1 MSVMTNASAD
11 VVGEL
16 MRVTAGLRR
25 ASRRRFA
32 AAIGVAPLPEAQ
44 RELLLIVS
52 ANPGIGVAAAAAEL
66 DLAGNSVST
75 LVNTLVQAGL
85 LVRDVD
91 ALDRRAA
98 CLDLTDAGRARLSA
112 WRSARAALL
121 GAALDRGGG
130 DDRRAIEAALPALR
144 RLLDDVRDDSYRA
157 VRANTRVRQGR
168 RRP

>member
-1 MSVMTNASAD
+1 MANASAD

-25 ASRRRFA
+25 ASRRRVA

-44 RELLLIVS
+44 REILLLVS
-52 ANPGIGVAAAAAEL
+52 SNPGIGVAAAAKEL

-75 LVNTLVQAGL
+75 LVNTLVRAGL

-91 ALDRRAA
+91 AFDRRAA
-98 CLDLTDAGRARLSA
+98 RLDLTDAGRARLSA
-112 WRSARAALL
+112 WRSARSALL
-121 GAALDRGGG
+121 GAALDRAGA

-157 VRANTRVRQGR
+157 VKTNAHTRRAGSDHD
-168 RRP
+168 